1 MKKFKFTIRGNN
13 YDVELQ
19 NIEDNVAEIEVNGT
33 TYEVEIH
40 QEVKTSKTP
49 KLVRKPFAPSTEG
62 EMTTAKTSSPT
73 VSKGSGHIKAPLPGT
88 ILELKAKVGDSVKVG
103 DTLLVMEA
111 MKMENN
117 IKSDKEGTIQ
127 AIKVNNGDSVLEG
140 DILVEI
146 GS

>member
-13 YDVELQ
+13 YEVNIN

-33 TYEVEIH
+33 PYEVEI
-40 QEVKTSKTP
+40 QSEVKTTKTP
-49 KLVRKPFAPSTEG
+49 RLTRPNVVPSSESDR
-62 EMTTAKTSSPT
+62 AKTSKPSE
-73 VSKGSGHIKAPLPGT
+73 SKGAGHIKAPLPGT
-88 ILELKAKVGDSVKVG
+88 ILELKVKVGDVVKSE

-117 IKSDKEGTIQ
+117 IKADRSGKIT
-127 AIKVNNGDSVLEG
+127 AVKVNPGDAVLEG

-146 GS
+146 GE